1 MVKPLNNKKPKYIFL
16 NRNYLNNA
24 IDDLKDPKRILPRSI
39 VISLLIC
46 IFIYFLTF
54 SSYFTALSA
63 YEILIS
69 DATAVSFAER
79 VLPLLLYVIPIGV
92 TMSCVGGKDCS
103 LSINDELFISLFLAA
118 SGNIY
123 TIGQM
128 FNGTFIFNDK

>member
-1 MVKPLNNKKPKYIFL
+1 MFFL
-16 NRNYLNNA
+16 KRNYLNNA

-46 IFIYFLTF
+46 IFIYLLTF

-79 VLPLLLYVIPIGV
+79 VLPPLLYIIPIGV
-92 TMSCVGGKDCS
+92 TMSCVGGKC
-103 LSINDELFISLFLAA
+103 FLFL
-118 SGNIY
+118 
-123 TIGQM
+123 
-128 FNGTFIFNDK
+128 FK

>member
-1 MVKPLNNKKPKYIFL
+1 M
-16 NRNYLNNA
+16 NNA

-46 IFIYFLTF
+46 IFIYLLTF

-63 YEILIS
+63 FDIVTS

-79 VLPLLLYVIPIGV
+79 VYPPLLYLIPIGV
-92 TMSCVGGKDCS
+92 MMSCVGGKKT
-103 LSINDELFISLFLAA
+103 IELKTFVTKNFRFLFFPAA
-118 SGNIY
+118 SGNIF

-128 FNGTFIFNDK
+128 FNGKSTLKIRSIID

>member
-1 MVKPLNNKKPKYIFL
+1 MEKLQVHSMLVYFLIPDGKKIVFLTNFIYIYIFFL
-16 NRNYLNNA
+16 FLIKKRNYLNNA

-63 YEILIS
+63 YDILIS

-79 VLPLLLYVIPIGV
+79 VFTPLLYIIPFGV
-92 TMSCVGGKDCS
+92 TMSCVGGK
-103 LSINDELFISLFLAA
+103 
-118 SGNIY
+118 
-123 TIGQM
+123 
-128 FNGTFIFNDK
+128 